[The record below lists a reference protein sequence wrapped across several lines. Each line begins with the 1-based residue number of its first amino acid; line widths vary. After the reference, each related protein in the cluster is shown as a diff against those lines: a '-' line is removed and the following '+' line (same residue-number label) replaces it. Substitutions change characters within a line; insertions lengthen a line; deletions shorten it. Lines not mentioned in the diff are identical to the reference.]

1 MRVDGDKG
9 RMISIL
15 GDHNW
20 TWVLYHMLFCKLV
33 IFSLCGIPVKDT
45 IQHTN
50 KKAVVGSLV
59 DFNVGLWQKGKI
71 SFYLSWKQ
79 LYGKGIAGYYY
90 LSLPTVTNTSQFTQ
104 INRCSSLHLQVFKE
118 TNLPDSLFLH
128 AACSTFLYPK
138 NKQRDHIWLLYQQI

>member
-59 DFNVGLWQKGKI
+59 DFNVGLW
-71 SFYLSWKQ
+71 
-79 LYGKGIAGYYY
+79 
-90 LSLPTVTNTSQFTQ
+90 
-104 INRCSSLHLQVFKE
+104 
-118 TNLPDSLFLH
+118 
-128 AACSTFLYPK
+128 
-138 NKQRDHIWLLYQQI
+138 